1 MPPKGVKENVLA
13 GETKLLLKFERSTG
27 RVDPLDGIK
36 VPISRRSNMNKGDPW
51 RQGVVNLGTQNRYF
65 LEAG

>member
-1 MPPKGVKENVLA
+1 M
-13 GETKLLLKFERSTG
+13 LLKFERSTG